1 MIRSH
6 SVAEFYQHQHV
17 VILMGITLM
26 VIHHND
32 DSDRLVDD
40 FDIFFFDVAIYDS
53 GNFHGL

>member
-6 SVAEFYQHQHV
+6 YQHV

-40 FDIFFFDVAIYDS
+40 FDIFFRCGD
-53 GNFHGL
+53 L